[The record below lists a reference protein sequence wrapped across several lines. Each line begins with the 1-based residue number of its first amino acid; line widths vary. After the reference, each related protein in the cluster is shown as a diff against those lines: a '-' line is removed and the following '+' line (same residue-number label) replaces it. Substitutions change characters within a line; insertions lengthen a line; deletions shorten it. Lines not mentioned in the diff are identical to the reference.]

1 MSAVNVA
8 RLIAAIPLTAV
19 ILLVIALISN
29 EPVDGEDDVEQE
41 KYLREYSERVRQK
54 EREKAERKRQRQ
66 RAKAERIRR
75 KRREK
80 EERDAGWRRSG

>member
-8 RLIAAIPLTAV
+8 WLIAAIPLIAV

-29 EPVDGEDDVEQE
+29 EPIDSDDDAEQE

-54 EREKAERKRQRQ
+54 EREKAERRRQKQ
-66 RAKAERIRR
+66 RARAERLRR
-75 KRREK
+75 KRLEK
-80 EERDAGWRRSG
+80 EERDAGWRRS

>member
-29 EPVDGEDDVEQE
+29 EPVDCEDDVEQE

-75 KRREK
+75 KRLEK
-80 EERDAGWRRSG
+80 EERDAGWRRS